1 MPPLRLSQPECSSL
15 RKISERPRFACELP
29 DDHAEKF
36 VNYGLASREAMLLTI
51 TPRGQVELLANGFRL
66 SLRMREHY
74 DEGEAW
80 GRRFTFWR
88 KSA

>member
-1 MPPLRLSQPECSSL
+1 MRPLQLSLPECTSL
-15 RKISERPRFACELP
+15 RKISERPCFARELP
-29 DDHAEKF
+29 EDHAEKF

-66 SLRMREHY
+66 SLRMRQY
-74 DEGEAW
+74 SDNPGAK
-80 GRRFTFWR
+80 GRLFNFWR